1 MKKTV
6 TLTKNYEFMRVYK
19 KGRFYV
25 GKYITLYVIS
35 NNNNV
40 TNRLGIT
47 VSKKV
52 GKSVTRNRIRRLIK
66 ENYRLF
72 EDYIK
77 SGFSIVFVARE
88 FTSIPGYFE
97 IKKEMKYLLK
107 KMNIFDQEK
116 WDCSKIC

>member
-1 MKKTV
+1 MKKTF
-6 TLTKNYEFMRVYK
+6 TLTKNYEFTRVYK

-25 GKYITLYVIS
+25 GKYITLYVIP
-35 NNNNV
+35 NNINV
-40 TNRLGIT
+40 NRLGIT

-77 SGFSIVFVARE
+77 SGYSIVFVARE
-88 FTSIPGYFE
+88 FTNMPGYFE

-116 WDCSKIC
+116 WDCSKFC